1 MTRLVAVAL
10 AASLAALAVPASA
23 SSGTAVAEA
32 DATRSASLAG
42 VARREDAEPADLAAD
57 ATYALP
63 GLIHADRSLDDLRTL
78 FGAKHV
84 KLAEIDAAEGETAL
98 GVVLFADDPTRRAEL
113 FFRDPERKSGI
124 DGLRVRASGS
134 RWHLDNGIRIGMT
147 LAELVRANG
156 MPVSF
161 GGLDWDYGGGITDWH
176 GGKFTQKEQAPFRTV
191 LLDHAEDAKGYPMG
205 EGAFRSDDPRYP
217 QQGKVLRVGEIGVS
231 FASD

>member
-42 VARREDAEPADLAAD
+42 VARRADAEPADLAAD

-98 GVVLFADDPTRRAEL
+98 GIVLFADDPTRRAEL
-113 FFRDPERKSGI
+113 FFRDPERRSGI
-124 DGLRVRASGS
+124 DGLRVRASRS
-134 RWHLDNGIRIGMT
+134 RWHLDNGIHIGMT

-176 GGKFTQKEQAPFRTV
+176 GGKFAQKEQAPFRTV

-231 FASD
+231 FGND